1 MCPSALVTCHVNE
14 LLRHPAYVWLDL
26 AVTSAQLSAIEELG
40 DLAFKD
46 PLLITRDRV
55 IIDGYARWELA
66 KKQGILRL
74 PCIEFDIDEEEALRR
89 ILKRHRRSYGWNDY
103 NRICMASELKVSTR
117 RKAQVNQRT
126 GGQIKGS
133 SKLTEAEKV
142 DVRREVAKAAGVSVG
157 NVAKVDQLR
166 RNAHP
171 EILQA
176 LHSGE
181 VRIHRAWKWS
191 TMAPEQ
197 QRNQLRIY
205 RLERGLKKTARA
217 LISRQR
223 AESLP
228 PTSDVRSLSV
238 GDLNALASEISSMSA
253 SGSGES
259 DPIIIS
265 SIDVPGRVVFLTE
278 ELFRAVATQQE
289 ENPACLVN
297 IR

>member
-1 MCPSALVTCHVNE
+1 
-14 LLRHPAYVWLDL
+14 
-26 AVTSAQLSAIEELG
+26 
-40 DLAFKD
+40 
-46 PLLITRDRV
+46 
-55 IIDGYARWELA
+55 
-66 KKQGILRL
+66 
-74 PCIEFDIDEEEALRR
+74 
-89 ILKRHRRSYGWNDY
+89 
-103 NRICMASELKVSTR
+103 MASELKVSTR
-117 RKAQVNQRT
+117 RKAQANQRT

-142 DVRREVAKAAGVSVG
+142 DVRREVAQAAGVSVG

-191 TMAPEQ
+191 SMAPEQ
-197 QRNQLRIY
+197 QREQLRIY